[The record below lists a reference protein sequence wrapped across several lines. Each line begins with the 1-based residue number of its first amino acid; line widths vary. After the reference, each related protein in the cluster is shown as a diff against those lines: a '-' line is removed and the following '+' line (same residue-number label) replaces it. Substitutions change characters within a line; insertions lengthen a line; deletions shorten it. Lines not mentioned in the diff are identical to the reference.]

1 MFKSA
6 YNKTPRFIKAGD
18 FIIKVLNE
26 QFGQPLVI
34 AEWGGAE
41 AWRLNLHVHLIF
53 SVKRYN
59 LLECMIHTGQ

>member
-26 QFGQPLVI
+26 QVGQPLVI

-41 AWRLNLHVHLIF
+41 AWRLNLHVHL
-53 SVKRYN
+53 N
-59 LLECMIHTGQ
+59 